1 VVILVFTERMLGP
14 GSAQDSASW
23 MRVFEMM
30 MSYNPDIVI
39 PEHGHSGS
47 SERAWADTY
56 NNIKYMRAEVSE
68 ILDQNSDIQDAI
80 NIDQSRF
87 KYLKVYERMARR
99 SAQSFFSHIEF
110 E

>member
-1 VVILVFTERMLGP
+1 
-14 GSAQDSASW
+14 
-23 MRVFEMM
+23 
-30 MSYNPDIVI
+30 
-39 PEHGHSGS
+39 
-47 SERAWADTY
+47 
-56 NNIKYMRAEVSE
+56 MRAEVSE